1 MSITIKT
8 DAVSSNQNLK
18 YAVRDNLLANFATSS
33 SNVDGILLFSLD
45 DKTSFAKQSTPIDG
59 DNLINLANA
68 NPGLAYF
75 KAANAIGDVVWDNT
89 AKAIDFSAV
98 GVGVNGVRSDA
109 TWLVNEFNGQNK
121 RFILT
126 AYVFIPEAANWHAKS
141 SGAVDFAGTV
151 SEDQTSVQTEIL
163 GSLSFVHHPTDP
175 NEYQV
180 WAKFS
185 SADQASGV
193 ATTIPYAVPAGNSN
207 FPFGKWAQISLVRDA
222 TGNYL
227 YVISSKGITKIT
239 STNTAITGKDV
250 TSAGNR
256 VTWGRGKAYASSLLN
271 KYKLSRGILIN
282 LNKNPISNIQAF
294 LKADWDRQVARGWIV

>member
-1 MSITIKT
+1 MSVTIKT
-8 DAVSSNQNLK
+8 DAVSNNPNLK

-45 DKTSFAKQSTPIDG
+45 DKFSFNKQATPVDG
-59 DNLINLANA
+59 DSLNNIANA
-68 NPGLAYF
+68 AQNLTYF
-75 KAANAIGDVVWDNT
+75 KASSAVGDVTWDDS

-126 AYVFIPEAANWHAKS
+126 AYVFIPEAANWHTKS
-141 SGAVDFAGTV
+141 SGLVDFAGTV
-151 SEDQTSVQTEIL
+151 SEDQASNQTEIL
-163 GSLSFVHHPTDP
+163 GSLCFVHHPTDP
-175 NEYQV
+175 NEYQI

-185 SADQASGV
+185 SADHASGV
-193 ATTIPYAVPAGNSN
+193 ATIIPYAVPAGNSN
-207 FPFGKWAQISLVRDA
+207 FPFGKLAQISLVRDA

-250 TSAGNR
+250 TTAGNR
-256 VTWGRGKAYASSLLN
+256 VTWGRGKAYAPSLLN
-271 KYKLSRGILIN
+271 KYKLSRGFIIN
-282 LNKNPISNIQAF
+282 LNKHAIPDIQAF
-294 LKADWDRQVARGWIV
+294 LKADWDRQVARGRIS